1 MVNVEK
7 MSNTE
12 LAEIAASDPK
22 ANRELTQRLGSDLAK
37 FAISVAEN
45 KDYIARRSKELRD
58 RVDKIL
64 TERGRDRLAK
74 MFEDRFGSD

>member
-1 MVNVEK
+1 MVNIEK

-12 LAEIAASDPK
+12 LAEKAASDPEAK
-22 ANRELTQRLGSDLAK
+22 RELTQRLGSDLAE
-37 FAISVAEN
+37 FAISVADN
-45 KDYIARRSKELRD
+45 KDYISRRSQELRD